1 MRNSWLTTLFLAIFI
16 SGSCTAADKAGIK
29 SPIAKEIYN
38 QLVQNQKDY
47 DKLKSTDKDIFSKLR
62 DFDQTPRLKK
72 HEIEKLDISDDE
84 KFVLKSKNSDN
95 LSYFDKENLK
105 KLIAIKPQNSWFKQS
120 IIGQENAETAF
131 LIIQHAP
138 SDIQQ
143 KYYEELKEAALSK
156 EMDSSE
162 FAMFDDRIRMGKGE
176 KQLYGSQFRCE
187 NGKMTVYPI
196 ADFTNIDKR
205 RKEMGFTQTFEEYKK
220 FALSHS
226 CN

>member
-1 MRNSWLTTLFLAIFI
+1 MFLSIFI
-16 SGSCTAADKAGIK
+16 FGSCTAADKAGIK

-47 DKLKSTDKDIFSKLR
+47 DKVKSTDKDIFSKLR

-138 SDIQQ
+138 SNIQQ

-156 EMDSSE
+156 EMYASE
-162 FAMFDDRIRMGKGE
+162 FAMFDDRIRMGKSE

-220 FALSHS
+220 FLLEHS
-226 CN
+226 SC